1 MEWLDIWEIFHF
13 IISVNHSLTMNKT
26 LIIAIISTL
35 LLVPIAEAQVTQER
49 QASLT
54 PDKVLVS
61 LMQGNKRFVAGNA
74 SAQDVINNSAARR
87 AATAR
92 GQYPKAV
99 ILSCLDSRVPV
110 ETVFDMGIGDLFVG
124 RVAGNI
130 EDNDQIGSMEFATKL
145 SGAKLVMVLG
155 HTECGAVRGACD
167 NARLGHL
174 TGIMKKIRP
183 AVDAA
188 KKAAP
193 VGADTSSSN
202 PAFVNA
208 VAVENVRRTLSSIRR
223 HSPILAD
230 LEKSGQIR
238 IVGGMYD
245 IYSGKV
251 SLLQ

>member
-1 MEWLDIWEIFHF
+1 
-13 IISVNHSLTMNKT
+13 MNKFLITT
-26 LIIAIISTL
+26 LIATL
-35 LLVPIAEAQVTQER
+35 LLVPIAGAQVTQKR

-54 PDKVLVS
+54 PDEVLAS
-61 LMQGNKRFVAGNA
+61 LVQGNKRFVAGNA
-74 SAQDVINNSAARR
+74 ASPDVINNPAARR
-87 AATAR
+87 AATAQ

-130 EDNDQIGSMEFATKL
+130 EDNDQLGSMEFATKL

-193 VGADTSSSN
+193 AGMDTSSAN
-202 PAFVNA
+202 PAFVNEA
-208 VAVENVRRTLSSIRR
+208 AAENVRRTINGIRH

-245 IYSGKV
+245 ILSGRV
-251 SLLQ
+251 SLLK